1 MSTSIV
7 LANGSLLI
15 NVDYELKIT
24 DLYYPNIGS
33 ENQLNRFSNDIFFS
47 YEDNLIELNQS
58 NFEINIDY
66 KPNYLIG
73 NGLIKSKKYPF
84 TVSFEDYVLYDKNIF
99 IREIELKDVDLF
111 KNKLKIFFTQNFEL
125 GESIFADTV
134 YYNPILNC
142 MIHYKKNRYIAFGF
156 VDQDFEYSCAAKS
169 DNFGKGAIP
178 NKYYDLDKNL
188 IATGNVTSTISIDI
202 NNKLGNSS
210 KSKYYLIAGKSIK
223 DIEKSLIFLRSKF
236 TKKVKLNLK
245 IVRKKEVLD
254 KLKLIL
260 PKYFS
265 TEETEKLINLYF
277 RSIDIIKTQIDNNGA
292 VIASNDGQFLKV
304 DGTDSYSYVWP
315 RDASEVIKTLVDIN
329 EKKLAKKSLEF
340 LLTLIDKKGF
350 FWHKYYPK
358 SSTFNSSIAS
368 GWQPWLSKNNNLIL
382 PIQED
387 GTALF
392 IQAFEKYIVKYNDQ
406 EFLFKS
412 WKKYIKPVIEFL
424 VNFRFKEYGLDE
436 FYSKFIND
444 FPQYQKTG
452 IIIPSFDI
460 WEQFYGIFT
469 YTVSQILGAYESGIK
484 LALIIE
490 DVEII
495 DKIKIAKDELYKAMY
510 FNLFDVNTGGFFKG
524 IHIQDKTV
532 IQNTEADSSLVYLWK
547 NKIFDI
553 LDSKITATMKYIS
566 EKLTVK
572 SQIGGI
578 ARKENDNYLRI
589 SDYNNPWV
597 ISTLWMSQYYF
608 KINDIS
614 KGKELLLWVL
624 KHSDSTGLIGE
635 QINPI
640 NGFSLSVK
648 PLTWSHA
655 EFINTINIITSLK

>member
-7 LANGSLLI
+7 LANGSLLL
-15 NVDYELKIT
+15 NLDYELKIT

-33 ENQLNRFSNDIFFS
+33 ENQLNRYSNDISFS
-47 YEDNLIELNQS
+47 YENNLIELNQT

-84 TVSFEDYVLYDKNIF
+84 SISFEDYVLHDKNIF
-99 IREIELKDVDLF
+99 IREIELKDSSLII
-111 KNKLKIFFTQNFEL
+111 NKLNIFFTQNFAL

-142 MIHYKKNRYIAFGF
+142 MIQYKKNRYIAFGF
-156 VDQDFEYSCAAKS
+156 LNQDFEFSCAAKS
-169 DNFGKGAIP
+169 DNSGKGAIV
-178 NKYYDLDKNL
+178 NKDLILDKNL
-188 IATGNVTSTISIDI
+188 IATGNVSSIISIEI
-202 NNKLGNSS
+202 NNQLKDSF
-210 KSKYYLIAGKSIK
+210 KSKYYLIAGKSLK
-223 DIEKSLIFLRSKF
+223 DIEKNLIFLRSKF

-245 IVRKKEVLD
+245 TIRKKEIID
-254 KLKLIL
+254 KLLLIL

-265 TEETEKLINLYF
+265 TEETEKLINHYF

-292 VIASNDGQFLKV
+292 VIASNDGQFLKA

-329 EKKLAKKSLEF
+329 EKKLAKNSLDF
-340 LLTLIDKKGF
+340 LIKLVDKKGF
-350 FWHKYYPK
+350 FWHKYYPQ

-368 GWQPWLSKNNNLIL
+368 SWQPWLSKNNNLIL

-392 IQAFEKYIVKYNDQ
+392 LQAFEKYIVKYNDQ
-406 EFLFKS
+406 EFLFKN

-424 VNFRFKEYGLDE
+424 VDYRFKDYGLDE

-444 FPQYQKTG
+444 FPQFQKTG

-460 WEQFYGIFT
+460 WEQYYGVFT
-469 YTVSQILGAYESGIK
+469 HTIVQVLSAYESGIK

-495 DKIKIAKDELYKAMY
+495 EKIKIAKDELYKAML
-510 FNLFDVNTGGFFKG
+510 FNLFDTNTGGFFKG
-524 IHIQDKTV
+524 THIQEKTV
-532 IQNTEADSSLVYLWK
+532 IQNNEADASLSYLWK
-547 NKIFDI
+547 NNIFDI
-553 LDSKITATMKYIS
+553 LDSKITATMKYII

-597 ISTLWMSQYYF
+597 ISTLWISQYYF
-608 KINDIS
+608 RINDIH

-624 KHSDSTGLIGE
+624 SHSDRTGLIGE

-640 NGFSLSVK
+640 NGYSLSVK

-655 EFINTINIITSLK
+655 EYINTINIITSLK